1 MSLTILKEDEFTSFI
16 EKCKEHSFMQTV
28 SMSNLLKKRGFETK
42 YLGWKSNKE
51 ITVAA
56 IAFMKHL
63 TGGVR
68 IEINSGPS
76 YTNES
81 DLKSFYHEL
90 QLFAKKQGA
99 LELVVKPDDIYQTF
113 EIDGKPI
120 EPEKTELIST
130 LTDLGYKFDGLQ
142 VGYPEGEPTW
152 HYLKNLE
159 GFDEKSLLKSFN
171 KNSIRN
177 IKTALDYNVI
187 VRKINKG
194 EIPEF
199 KKIIEETGR
208 RQGFEDKSLD
218 YYTDLHDAFGD
229 NADFLV
235 AELDFEKSLD
245 HINSKLTS
253 LNPKSKQYEQQA
265 QKLNKQKQIISELK
279 QKINTEKILLAC
291 ALILYTQDQATYL
304 FGGSY
309 TEFQK
314 FSAAFL
320 IQYHAMNCT
329 LRRNIMSYNF
339 LGITGVFDGS
349 DGVLR
354 FKQNFNGY
362 IVRKM
367 GTFRYYP
374 QPLKYKLIQGLKKLL
389 RRS

>member
-1 MSLTILKEDEFTSFI
+1 MSFTILKEEEFTSFI

-28 SMSNLLKKRGFETK
+28 SMSNLLRKRGFETK
-42 YLGWKSNKE
+42 FLGWKSNNE

-99 LELVVKPDDIYQTF
+99 LELVVKPDDTYQTF
-113 EIDGKPI
+113 EIDGKPT

-130 LTDLGYKFDGLQ
+130 LT
-142 VGYPEGEPTW
+142 E
-152 HYLKNLE
+152 
-159 GFDEKSLLKSFN
+159 LKSFN
-171 KNSIRN
+171 KNSVRN

-199 KKIIEETGR
+199 KKIIEETGK

-218 YYTDLHDAFGD
+218 YYTDLYDAFGD

-320 IQYHAMNCT
+320 IQYHAMKCT
-329 LRRNIMSYNF
+329 LKRNIMSYNF

-389 RRS
+389 KRS

>member
-1 MSLTILKEDEFTSFI
+1 MLFRSPPPGESGGDCRRGRGLGIPAGRGRRRMHLRSRSPRSLGD
-16 EKCKEHSFMQTV
+16 
-28 SMSNLLKKRGFETK
+28 
-42 YLGWKSNKE
+42 
-51 ITVAA
+51 
-56 IAFMKHL
+56 
-63 TGGVR
+63 TGGR
-68 IEINSGPS
+68 ARAAAG
-76 YTNES
+76 
-81 DLKSFYHEL
+81 
-90 QLFAKKQGA
+90 
-99 LELVVKPDDIYQTF
+99 
-113 EIDGKPI
+113 
-120 EPEKTELIST
+120 
-130 LTDLGYKFDGLQ
+130 
-142 VGYPEGEPTW
+142 
-152 HYLKNLE
+152 
-159 GFDEKSLLKSFN
+159 
-171 KNSIRN
+171 
-177 IKTALDYNVI
+177 
-187 VRKINKG
+187 
-194 EIPEF
+194 
-199 KKIIEETGR
+199 ETGR

-218 YYTDLHDAFGD
+218 YYTELYDAFGD

>member
-1 MSLTILKEDEFTSFI
+1 M
-16 EKCKEHSFMQTV
+16 
-28 SMSNLLKKRGFETK
+28 
-42 YLGWKSNKE
+42 
-51 ITVAA
+51 
-56 IAFMKHL
+56 
-63 TGGVR
+63 
-68 IEINSGPS
+68 
-76 YTNES
+76 
-81 DLKSFYHEL
+81 
-90 QLFAKKQGA
+90 
-99 LELVVKPDDIYQTF
+99 
-113 EIDGKPI
+113 
-120 EPEKTELIST
+120 
-130 LTDLGYKFDGLQ
+130 
-142 VGYPEGEPTW
+142 
-152 HYLKNLE
+152 
-159 GFDEKSLLKSFN
+159 
-171 KNSIRN
+171 
-177 IKTALDYNVI
+177 
-187 VRKINKG
+187 
-194 EIPEF
+194 
-199 KKIIEETGR
+199 
-208 RQGFEDKSLD
+208 
-218 YYTDLHDAFGD
+218 
-229 NADFLV
+229 V

-279 QKINTEKILLAC
+279 QNIKTEKILLAC

-329 LRRNIMSYNF
+329 LQSSIMSYNF
-339 LGITGVFDGS
+339 RGITGVFDGS

-389 RRS
+389 KRS